1 MSKRLLAIAATA
13 LLLAEGTAAAD
24 GQTIEKVLEDLNLP
38 ADAAARIRRG
48 EMVHSGP
55 RESSEREMAVG
66 LTFLI
71 QQPLPEVVKAFR
83 AGTDLKADRQVT
95 ASGLIVSGTLADF
108 AGLEVE
114 PDGAREARRYL
125 AAHAGDELNLS
136 PDEIAAFNGLAA
148 GGDPK
153 PQVEEQLK
161 ASLLARYQAYRAKGL
176 AGMGTYAR
184 SGHLCEPSGE
194 LRRMSEAARLL
205 KLHAPAMQ
213 QILLTYPEQRP
224 AGLEE
229 RFYWLR
235 YELDGRPNYALDHR
249 LALQVGDTFATA
261 DRAFYVSHGYNVSQ
275 SFAGLIPVP
284 EGTLVVYRSRV
295 STDQVAGFGSSAKKG
310 IGRGMLADHLTAIF
324 ERSRASFG
332 KNGSAGTAPGERRS
346 EQE

>member
-1 MSKRLLAIAATA
+1 MSKRLLAMGAAA
-13 LLLAEGTAAAD
+13 LLLLAVGRAAAAD
-24 GQTIEKVLEDLNLP
+24 VQTIENVLADLNLS

-55 RESSEREMAVG
+55 RETSEREMAVG
-66 LTFLI
+66 LTFLV
-71 QQPLPEVVKAFR
+71 QQPLPEVLKAFR
-83 AGTDLKADRQVT
+83 AGADLKADRQVT
-95 ASGLIVSGTLADF
+95 ASGLIRSGTLADF

-125 AAHAGDELNLS
+125 AAHPGDELNLS
-136 PDEIAAFNGLAA
+136 PDEIAAFNALAA

-153 PQVEEQLK
+153 AQVEEQLK

-213 QILLTYPEQRP
+213 QLLLTYPERKP

-332 KNGSAGTAPGERRS
+332 KN
-346 EQE
+346 